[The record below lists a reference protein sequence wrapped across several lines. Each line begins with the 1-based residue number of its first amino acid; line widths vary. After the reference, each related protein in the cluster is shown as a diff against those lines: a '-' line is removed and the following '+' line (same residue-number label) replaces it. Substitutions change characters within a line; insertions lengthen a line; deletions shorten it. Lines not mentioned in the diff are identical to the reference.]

1 MPSMADARHVR
12 LRHPSRVRPLW
23 VVLPFMAAAVAC
35 APLPRPDVARPLSPP
50 PGAVDPA
57 TAVWTIDPVHTRVL
71 VAVDHLGVSTSLG
84 TLSGASGTLWLPES
98 GWAGAMVDVTLPL
111 ARLDFGDVDWNAA
124 MQGGRWLDVATYPK
138 AYFVAHVVEPRD
150 ESRATVRGQLM
161 LRGVTREV
169 ALDVR
174 RNTTRRHPLTLRRMT
189 GFSATATL
197 DRRDFGLTAFPSMV
211 GTTVELRI
219 EVEATR

>member
-1 MPSMADARHVR
+1 MAV
-12 LRHPSRVRPLW
+12 
-23 VVLPFMAAAVAC
+23 AVAC
-35 APLPRPDVARPLSPP
+35 APMPRPDAARPLWSL
-50 PGAVDPA
+50 PGAIAAGTPA
-57 TAVWTIDPVHTRVL
+57 WTIDPVHTRVL

-84 TLSGASGTLWLPES
+84 TLSGATGTLWLPES
-98 GWAGAMVDVTLPL
+98 GWAGAAVDVTLPI
-111 ARLDFGDVDWNAA
+111 ARLDFGDAEWNAA
-124 MQGGRWLDVATYPK
+124 MQGGRWLDAAQWPE
-138 AYFVAHVVEPRD
+138 ARFVAEVVEPRD
-150 ESRATVRGQLM
+150 DANATVRGRLT

-174 RNTTRRHPLTLRRMT
+174 RNAARRHPLTLRRMA

-211 GTTVELRI
+211 GTTVDLRI

>member
-12 LRHPSRVRPLW
+12 SRCPPRVRPLW
-23 VVLPFMAAAVAC
+23 AVTPFLAVVVAC
-35 APLPRPDVARPLSPP
+35 APMPRPDAARPLSPP
-50 PGAVDPA
+50 PRAVDPGTPA
-57 TAVWTIDPVHTRVL
+57 WTIDPVHTRVL

-84 TLSGASGTLWLPES
+84 ALSGATGTLWLPES
-98 GWAGAMVDVTLPL
+98 GWRGAAVDVALPL
-111 ARLDFGDVDWNAA
+111 ARLDFGDAEWNTA
-124 MQGGRWLDVATYPK
+124 MQGGRWLDVPTHPEAR
-138 AYFVAHVVEPRD
+138 FVADVVDPRD
-150 ESRATVRGQLM
+150 ESHATVRGRLT

-174 RNTTRRHPLTLRRMT
+174 RNATRRHPLTLRRMA
-189 GFSATATL
+189 GFSASATL

-211 GTTVELRI
+211 GTTVDLRI